1 MNDAVGI
8 ASDTA
13 IAARSVI
20 MRQIIRADTS
30 LRLDVQRPADSLT
43 GLKGHIR
50 AKLATFI
57 TSHLSTAFTVSRP
70 HLCRTPI
77 LSNLSPPLQ
86 NSDLIQPGPT
96 FVEQRSCP
104 TCPHLCRTVILF
116 NLAPPLQNSDLVQP
130 GPTFAE
136 QRPCPTWPH
145 LCRTA
150 ILSNLSPPLQNSDL
164 INPTCPHLC
173 RTATLSNLS
182 PPLQNSDLV
191 QLGPTFA
198 EQRSCPTWPRSA
210 GGPAGDAVPCL
221 PAVDCRRCHGNQSD
235 HSA

>member
-86 NSDLIQPGPT
+86 NSDLIQPVPT
-96 FVEQRSCP
+96 FAEQRSCP

-130 GPTFAE
+130 GPAQPVDLRETLWGPAAE
-136 QRPCPTWPH
+136 SLACLRWTADVAMATSLTIQH
-145 LCRTA
+145 DERTA
-150 ILSNLSPPLQNSDL
+150 EESGKDPIRSKGPFPPSWH
-164 INPTCPHLC
+164 T
-173 RTATLSNLS
+173 
-182 PPLQNSDLV
+182 PLFV
-191 QLGPTFA
+191 
-198 EQRSCPTWPRSA
+198 
-210 GGPAGDAVPCL
+210 
-221 PAVDCRRCHGNQSD
+221 
-235 HSA
+235 